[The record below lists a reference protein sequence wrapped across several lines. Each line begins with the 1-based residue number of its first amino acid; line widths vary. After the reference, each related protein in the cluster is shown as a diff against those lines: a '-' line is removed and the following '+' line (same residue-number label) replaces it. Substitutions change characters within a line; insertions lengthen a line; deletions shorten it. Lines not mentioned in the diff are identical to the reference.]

1 MKNAMLVMMYNAE
14 TNMGGMFKYGFDDK
28 ITLEITKSIG
38 KYEDSNVISRKV
50 VFNELKLDEILNYL
64 TKTMDDLYEPKLEVY
79 TICNSGKNYIL
90 NILEALK
97 LRCGVPFGE
106 ELQEKWNSII
116 KAISNSKYLYNNA
129 WSFKA
134 VYDARARYREIINTE
149 VEKEN
154 KSRGGI
160 YGRVMHED
168 GHPFRAIS
176 MILDNVKRIDKPAS
190 FTACPAESFNKNLLD
205 DTDIPEDLS
214 SFRSICINAGG
225 FISMTTV
232 NGGKIL
238 PSTKRSLETFIN
250 NILSERYKKDIFVA
264 SAEDAV
270 TLYRDFLQLYTG
282 KEKYTEYNII
292 FTKFL
297 RSILTVDIS
306 ELFKDSKDKGWD
318 DKILAQKILEKD
330 DNADTHDKC
339 IMLVTDNE
347 EFSITTDENG
357 VPEENADQTKIMDY
371 FGIDKSKIFIASC
384 IILSKDESVLKF
396 KSSFFECL
404 DNLTSFGIDK
414 LYIDDSIVAS
424 KDKGMKE
431 KLEFILNEVKALS
444 PKVEIEYKV

>member
-1 MKNAMLVMMYNAE
+1 MKNAMLVMMYSSK
-14 TNMGGMFKYGFDDK
+14 TNFGGMFKYDFDNK
-28 ITLEITKSIG
+28 ISLEIIKSVD

-50 VFNELKLDEILNYL
+50 VFNELKTDEILNYL
-64 TKTMDDLYEPKLEVY
+64 TKTMDDLYEPILEVY
-79 TICNSGKNYIL
+79 TISSAGKNHIL

-97 LRCGVPFGE
+97 MRCGVPFGE

-116 KAISNSKYLYNNA
+116 NAISNSKCLYDNA
-129 WSFKA
+129 WCYNSIA
-134 VYDARARYREIINTE
+134 DARDRYRDIINTKRE
-149 VEKEN
+149 D
-154 KSRGGI
+154 KSHGGI
-160 YGRVMHED
+160 YSRVMHED
-168 GHPFRAIS
+168 GHPFRAIG

-190 FTACPAESFNKNLLD
+190 FTACPVESFNKNLLD

-238 PSTKRSLETFIN
+238 PSTKRSLESFLN
-250 NILSERYKKDIFVA
+250 AILSERYKKDIFVA

-318 DKILAQKILEKD
+318 DKMLAQKILEKD
-330 DNADTHDKC
+330 DNVDTHDKC
-339 IMLVTDNE
+339 IMIVTDNE

-357 VPEENADQTKIMDY
+357 VPEGNCDQTKIMDY

-384 IILSKDESVLKF
+384 IILSSDESVLKF
-396 KSSFFECL
+396 KASFFECL

-414 LYIDDSIVAS
+414 LYIDNSIVAS
-424 KDKGMKE
+424 KDEDTKR

>member
-1 MKNAMLVMMYNAE
+1 MKNTMLVMMYNGE
-14 TNMGGMFKYGFDDK
+14 TNFGGMFKYDFDSK
-28 ITLEITKSIG
+28 ISLEITKTYG

-50 VFNELKLDEILNYL
+50 VFNELKTDEILNYL
-64 TKTMDDLYEPKLEVY
+64 TKTISDLYEPQLEVY
-79 TICNSGKNYIL
+79 TISNTGKNYLL

-97 LRCGVPFGE
+97 LRCSVPFGE

-116 KAISNSKYLYNNA
+116 NAIINSKYLYDNT
-129 WSFKA
+129 WCYSSI
-134 VYDARARYREIINTE
+134 YDAHARYRDIIKTE
-149 VEKEN
+149 AEKEV
-154 KSRGGI
+154 RGGI

-168 GHPFRAIS
+168 GHPFRAIG
-176 MILDNVKRIDKPAS
+176 MILNDMKKYDKPAS

-214 SFRSICINAGG
+214 TFKSICINAGG
-225 FISMTTV
+225 LVSMTSV
-232 NGGKIL
+232 SGGKIV
-238 PSTKRSLETFIN
+238 SNFKRSLETFIN
-250 NILSERYKKDIFVA
+250 NILSGRYNDKVFVA

-270 TLYRDFLQLYTG
+270 TLYRDFLHLYTG
-282 KEKYTEYNII
+282 KEKYSEYNFT

-297 RSILTVDIS
+297 GNILAVDID
-306 ELFKDSKDKGWD
+306 ELFEDSEDKGWD
-318 DKILAQKILEKD
+318 DKILAQKILKKD
-330 DNADTHDKC
+330 DNDDTHDKC
-339 IMLVTDNE
+339 IMIVTDKD

-357 VPEENADQTKIMDY
+357 VPEANTDQTKIMDY

-384 IILSKDESVLKF
+384 IILSKGESVLKF

-424 KDKGMKE
+424 KDEDAKT

-444 PKVEIEYKV
+444 PKVEIEYKA

>member
-1 MKNAMLVMMYNAE
+1 MKNTMLVMMYNGK
-14 TNMGGMFKYGFDDK
+14 TNFGGMFKYDFDDK
-28 ITLEITKSIG
+28 ISLEITKTTG
-38 KYEDSNVISRKV
+38 KYENSNIISRKV
-50 VFNELKLDEILNYL
+50 VFNELKTDEILNYL
-64 TKTMDDLYEPKLEVY
+64 TRTIDDLYEPQLEVY
-79 TICNSGKNYIL
+79 TISSAGRNYIL

-106 ELQEKWNSII
+106 ELQEKWNSIMS
-116 KAISNSKYLYNNA
+116 AISNSKCLYDNA
-129 WSFKA
+129 WCYNSIA
-134 VYDARARYREIINTE
+134 DARDRYRDIINTKRE
-149 VEKEN
+149 D
-154 KSRGGI
+154 KSHGGI

-214 SFRSICINAGG
+214 SFRSICIGAGG
-225 FISMTTV
+225 IISMTTV

-238 PSTKRSLETFIN
+238 SSTKRSLETFIN

-297 RSILTVDIS
+297 GSILTVDIS

-339 IMLVTDNE
+339 IMIVTDKD

-357 VPEENADQTKIMDY
+357 VPEGNCDQTKIMDY